1 MRTSLEWI
9 GKIIKWTIKAIEIFL
24 AAIVAILFICLSIS
38 VIPIVGTLYFVSTIR
53 RGYHGICK

>member
-9 GKIIKWTIKAIEIFL
+9 SKIIKWTIKAIEIFL

-38 VIPIVGTLYFVSTIR
+38 VIPIVGILYLVSII